1 MDVSFAE
8 QVFRETYGV
17 APAAMSDELCQ
28 EIRRAVRT
36 LRRSYNASDAD
47 PDIYERE
54 ANRRAYMIAYYLFY
68 IRPADYVT
76 DRFIAPQISEDDLPG
91 ILQPHPQGDAQS
103 GLHLAYFAGG
113 PCPEL
118 YGSLA
123 ALKKHGYTK
132 IASVHILD
140 REAGWKT
147 ELGVTNRL
155 VRRNLGVA
163 PQNLLRVSGCNV
175 YQTCDNHHCNLGTHC
190 QSALYQSADV
200 FYMQNFLSHMPR
212 RNEPAFLSALSQ
224 RIDQAKH
231 GAIFAII
238 DLNYSQVRDVF
249 AQLPRLLQ
257 GRADIID
264 TNYDRGTVNFTDDL
278 TPQSLRT
285 RVFTG
290 EDGLKPRRRTSFY
303 YFVFQK
309 TGKEAA

>member
-28 EIRRAVRT
+28 EIRTAVRT
-36 LRRSYNASDAD
+36 LRRAYNASDAD

-76 DRFIAPQISEDDLPG
+76 DRFIAPQLFEDDLRN
-91 ILQPHPQGDAQS
+91 IFQPQPQGGTQD
-103 GLHLAYFAGG
+103 GLNLAYFAGG

-118 YGSLA
+118 YGSLK
-123 ALKKHGYTK
+123 ALKKHGFTN
-132 IASVHILD
+132 ITSAHVLD
-140 REAGWKT
+140 RESGWQN
-147 ELGVTNRL
+147 EFAVTRNL
-155 VRRNLGVA
+155 VR
-163 PQNLLRVSGCNV
+163 QNLRLQDFPIRRVYGCDV
-175 YQTCDNHHCNLGTHC
+175 YRDCAHHCTLGDRC

-212 RNEPAFLSALSQ
+212 KNESSFLDALSQ
-224 RIDQAKH
+224 RVSQAKR
-231 GAIFAII
+231 GALFAII

-264 TNYDRGTVNFTDDL
+264 TNCGRGTVTFMDDL
-278 TPQSLRT
+278 TPPALRA

-309 TGKEAA
+309 NGKEAA